1 MPDALSIGPLVLPP
15 AVLSGLVSLIA
26 AALLLRRTPIGSS
39 EDRQWLRDRGSTA
52 ILAAFLTWKILPVF
66 LYPREILAQPILLL
80 RLPGGRPGILAGL
93 AVALIVVVPGL
104 ARIRSRIRPAAIV
117 GLVMIV
123 SYGVTGAIIGVA
135 AAPSGAARDLSI
147 PEMTAERLDGG
158 TVELFQEDTVTVL
171 GFWATWCGPCR
182 AELPVKERFYR
193 ESDDDVR
200 YLAINMLSSEA
211 GVAAVRAYVRD
222 QGLPY
227 PVILDRNRT
236 IASMFSVM
244 GTPTT
249 VVIAPDGTV
258 RDRWLGPSS
267 LDRLNRAVDEARQ

>member
-26 AALLLRRTPIGSS
+26 AALLLRLTRIGST

-52 ILAAFLTWKILPVF
+52 LLAAFLTWKILPVF
-66 LYPREILAQPILLL
+66 LYPQEILMQPILLL

-93 AVALIVVVPGL
+93 AIALIVLVPGL
-104 ARIRSRIRPAAIV
+104 VRIRSRIRPAAIV
-117 GLVMIV
+117 GLVMVV
-123 SYGVTGAIIGVA
+123 SYGVTGAVIGAA
-135 AAPSGAARDLSI
+135 AAPAGAARGQSI
-147 PEMTAERLDGG
+147 PEISAERLDGG
-158 TVELFQEDTVTVL
+158 TIDLFQEDTITVL

-193 ESDDDVR
+193 ETRDDVR
-200 YLAINMLSSEA
+200 YLAINMFPSEA

-227 PVILDRNRT
+227 PVVLDRNGT
-236 IASMFSVM
+236 IASLFSVT